1 MSKILNE
8 LSVIIPCKD
17 DHLRIGENIKEISN
31 YLTKNIRSYEIII
44 VSNGSEKQS
53 IVYLESIKS
62 NFLNLEH
69 LLLVEAGKGLA
80 VRHGLKNA
88 KYKNILFIDAD
99 SSVKITEFDKFILN
113 GKLISGFVVGN
124 RKNKDSENIN
134 SPILRRI
141 SGFLYL
147 KLIKILFKL
156 NYEDTQCG
164 FKAIDRSIF
173 KEPTSFNTNGFSF
186 DLELFLLANKQNV
199 SISEVPVKYIHNSE
213 SKVKIIRDT
222 IKMLADLITIYKL
235 R

>member
-1 MSKILNE
+1 MSKLLNE

-213 SKVKIIRDT
+213 SKVKIIIDT

>member
-1 MSKILNE
+1 MSKLLNE

-53 IVYLESIKS
+53 IFYLESIKS

-124 RKNKDSENIN
+124 RKNKESENIN

-164 FKAIDRSIF
+164 FKAIDRSLF
-173 KEPTSFNTNGFSF
+173 KEPTNFSTNGFSF

-199 SISEVPVKYIHNSE
+199 SVSEVPVKYIHNSE

-235 R
+235 Q

>member
-1 MSKILNE
+1 MSKLLNE

-44 VSNGSEKQS
+44 VSNGSEKKS

-164 FKAIDRSIF
+164 FKAIDRSLF
-173 KEPTSFNTNGFSF
+173 KEPTNFSTNGFSF

-199 SISEVPVKYIHNSE
+199 SVSEVPVKYIHNSE

-235 R
+235 Q

>member
-99 SSVKITEFDKFILN
+99 SSVKITEFNKFILN

-186 DLELFLLANKQNV
+186 DLELFLLASKQNV
-199 SISEVPVKYIHNSE
+199 SVSEVPVKYIHNSE